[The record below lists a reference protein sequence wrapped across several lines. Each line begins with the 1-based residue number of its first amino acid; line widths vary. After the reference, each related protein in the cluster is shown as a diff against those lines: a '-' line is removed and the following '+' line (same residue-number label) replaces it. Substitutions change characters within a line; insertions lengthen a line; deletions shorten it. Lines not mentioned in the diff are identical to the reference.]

1 MANSYLRSLFLLP
14 VLLVFSLGLADAQTA
29 PILWANK
36 WDVNFFMPQNTGFSS
51 DSKYYAVGFGNGDVV
66 IFESATGEVFRNYHL
81 HASHVFATAFQ
92 PGGHLLVS
100 GDKKGIMVIYDYV
113 EGKEIKT
120 VEAHDNVLRSIV
132 FSKDGSLLITGSND
146 NSIKKWDPY
155 TGKLLGVIN
164 DIKGNVKVVR
174 ITNDNKTIVAGT
186 SALSKGLR
194 LFDANSG
201 VEVRTFESA
210 NLEGMDMSPD
220 GRYVATANL
229 QKYVMV
235 FDLKQYREVAN
246 LKGHTRHLASVAFG
260 GNGAILYSAA
270 EDKTVIAWD
279 MQRYR
284 LLTTLFESQKK
295 VSSLC
300 CSPDGRYLSVMDEN
314 GVFSMLD
321 VSFLKGIIRS
331 DEAKQVPKIKN

>member
-1 MANSYLRSLFLLP
+1 MNYRLGQLLLLSFLLFLP
-14 VLLVFSLGLADAQTA
+14 FAGHGQTA
-29 PILWANK
+29 PVLWTNK
-36 WDVNFFMPQNTGFSS
+36 WDVNFFMPQTTGFSS
-51 DSKYYAVGFGNGDVV
+51 DSRYYAVGYENGDVV

-81 HASHVFATAFQ
+81 HASRVFSTTFQ
-92 PGGHLLVS
+92 PGGRLLVS

-113 EGKEIKT
+113 EGKEMKT
-120 VEAHDNVLRSIV
+120 VEAHDNALRSIT
-132 FSKDGSLLITGSND
+132 FSKDGNLLITGSND
-146 NSIKKWDPY
+146 NTIKKWDPY

-174 ITNDNKTIVAGT
+174 ITNDNKTIVVGT

-201 VEVRTFESA
+201 IEVRTFESA
-210 NLEGMDMSPD
+210 NLQNMDMSPD

-246 LKGHTRHLASVAFG
+246 LKGHTKHLSSVAFG
-260 GNGAILYSAA
+260 ANGTILYSAA
-270 EDKTVIAWD
+270 EDKNVIAWD
-279 MQRYR
+279 MQRYTE
-284 LLTTLFESQKK
+284 LTSIFQSQRN
-295 VSSLC
+295 VSSMA
-300 CSPDGRYLSVMDEN
+300 CSPDGRYLAVMDEN
-314 GVFSMLD
+314 GVMSMLD
-321 VSFLKGIIRS
+321 VSFMKGVIRS